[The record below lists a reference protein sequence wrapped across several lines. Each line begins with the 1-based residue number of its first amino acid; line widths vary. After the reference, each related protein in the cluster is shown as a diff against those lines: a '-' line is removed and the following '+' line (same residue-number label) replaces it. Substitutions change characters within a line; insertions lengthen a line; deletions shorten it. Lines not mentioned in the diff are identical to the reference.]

1 MTGRFLTQRES
12 NQGGGGGGGDE
23 GKSGGGFMESG
34 GGHRWW
40 RLQVQMEVAAE
51 VNKASSGS
59 DGSDWKSG
67 SWGVVSLVATAM
79 LKGGW

>member
-1 MTGRFLTQRES
+1 
-12 NQGGGGGGGDE
+12 
-23 GKSGGGFMESG
+23 MESG

-51 VNKASSGS
+51 VNKASGGSGS
-59 DGSDWKSG
+59 GGGDLKSG